1 MKRAARATGMVV
13 LAGWVLIALAV
24 VLFSFGPRVFG
35 HQVLIVRSGSME
47 PAIMT
52 GSVVVVQPVSPNAL
66 KVGDVITFEPADG
79 TGKVVTHRIVEVVEE
94 SSAPTF
100 RTKGDANNALDAFPV
115 RYVNTGWRVIGSV
128 PYAGYLFN
136 TLSRPEARAVLVGVP
151 ALLLGASFLR
161 DVWRKPSR

>member
-1 MKRAARATGMVV
+1 MARAARLTGTLV
-13 LAGWVLIALAV
+13 LGGWVLIALAV
-24 VLFSFGPRVFG
+24 VLFSFGPRAVG

-52 GSVVVVQPVSPNAL
+52 GSVVVVQPVPPSAL
-66 KVGDVITFEPADG
+66 DVGDVITFEPADG
-79 TGKVVTHRIVEVVEE
+79 TGKVVTHRIVEIVEE
-94 SSAPTF
+94 GASPTF

-136 TLSRPEARAVLVGVP
+136 ALSRPEARAILVGVP

-161 DVWRKPSR
+161 DIWRPGR